1 MLSVRGITFT
11 LWHSVVYICSYT
23 RQCNAGVIHLMF
35 FLPIW
40 GFAFSQ
46 PCTGEWQRPT
56 GILLQASKTLKGF
69 KAVSGTQLLNWLI
82 LIKAWIGQDL
92 DLALAL
98 AMSGIQYPKNVK
110 VCQRLVREVKMYK
123 QQGDTGYWVGKRGC
137 ASANDLFGL
146 VICPQL
152 ARHGLGTQKQPDQF
166 GEARTKATPDSDS
179 ESTCKQLSGSL
190 TMPPVWKE
198 EKKGE

>member
-1 MLSVRGITFT
+1 
-11 LWHSVVYICSYT
+11 
-23 RQCNAGVIHLMF
+23 MF

-46 PCTGEWQRPT
+46 SCTGERQRPT
-56 GILLQASKTLKGF
+56 GILLQASKTPKCF

-110 VCQRLVREVKMYK
+110 VCQRLVRKVKMYK
-123 QQGDTGYWVGKRGC
+123 QQGDTGNWVGKRGC

-146 VICPQL
+146 VMCPQL
-152 ARHGLGTQKQPDQF
+152 ATAWGHRSSGTSLERRAPKP
-166 GEARTKATPDSDS
+166 P
-179 ESTCKQLSGSL
+179 LSLSPLASSYRG
-190 TMPPVWKE
+190 P
-198 EKKGE
+198 